1 MKESETACLQGQV
14 IDERVEL
21 TFVELCRI
29 SGASEEELT
38 LWVAEGA
45 LDPIGAYPREWRFSG
60 AVLRRVAIAQR
71 LSRDLMINPP
81 GIALAAIR
89 FGVPAA
95 AGFGVPPSGGDRPA
109 LAYRGRLK
117 AELRTKTP
125 NLERL
130 PASAIVPLP

>member
-1 MKESETACLQGQV
+1 MKEARTACLQGQV

-45 LDPIGAYPREWRFSG
+45 LDPLGAGPREWRFSG

-81 GIALAAIR
+81 GIALALDLLDEIDALR
-89 FGVPAA
+89 AVTRATPAA
-95 AGFGVPPSGGDRPA
+95 HRESGPPAGPA
-109 LAYRGRLK
+109 
-117 AELRTKTP
+117 
-125 NLERL
+125 
-130 PASAIVPLP
+130 

>member
-1 MKESETACLQGQV
+1 MKESRAVYLQGQV

-45 LDPIGAYPREWRFSG
+45 LDPLGACPREWRFSG

-81 GIALAAIR
+81 GIALALDLLDEIDALR
-89 FGVPAA
+89 AVTRATPAA
-95 AGFGVPPSGGDRPA
+95 HLESGPPAGPA
-109 LAYRGRLK
+109 
-117 AELRTKTP
+117 
-125 NLERL
+125 
-130 PASAIVPLP
+130 